1 MSTTRAI
8 TETERKLRSEAVN
21 YARASVAL
29 EGFTLTAADER
40 YGARFIDGEMEL
52 SEFVKLRSES
62 IEGQ

>member
-8 TETERKLRSEAVN
+8 TETERKLRSEAVSH
-21 YARASVAL
+21 ARASVAL

-52 SEFVKLRSES
+52 SDFVKLRSES

>member
-40 YGARFIDGEMEL
+40 HAARFIDGEMEL

-62 IEGQ
+62 IERQ